1 MAKQLKLPGI
11 EEPDEY
17 IIQLPQW
24 IESNHIVFGQPFIIW
39 GKPTHK
45 DDPEELRETTKNI
58 FKTWENIKRALP
70 WCSAKY
76 TTDPETGTP
85 IIVAIPHHSANEM
98 IGTCVSQGLATVTN
112 LLASSFTVINMPT
125 ASFQLNSKISDN
137 RGNTREETEP
147 ISSQH

>member
-39 GKPTHK
+39 GKPEHK
-45 DDPEELRETTKNI
+45 DDPQELKKTAKDI
-58 FKTWENIKRALP
+58 FDTWEHIKHAVP

-76 TTDPETGTP
+76 TTDPQTGTP
-85 IIVAIPHHSANEM
+85 IIVAVPHRSGNEM
-98 IGTCVSQGLATVTN
+98 IGACVSQALTTVTN
-112 LLASSFTVINMPT
+112 YLATSFSVINMPT
-125 ASFQLNSKISDN
+125 ASFQLNSKISDSRKN
-137 RGNTREETEP
+137 AREEIEP
-147 ISSQH
+147 ASSQR